1 MEHIRAFIAIELN
14 SAIQA
19 ALRQAETPLKN
30 SRVGHM
36 ARWVSPTSIHLT
48 LKFLGNM
55 SVAQVPDIGRALQRT
70 GTAYSP
76 FTIGLSGLGCFP
88 HPRRPRVI
96 WVGLGGD
103 LEALASLQESVD
115 RQLKCLGFKPEK
127 RGFTPH
133 LTLGRIRDRA
143 RPGER
148 QALVER
154 MSTVRVDTSASM
166 VVREVSLIRSDLR
179 PTGAVYTR
187 LASAPL
193 VKGLRA

>member
-1 MEHIRAFIAIELN
+1 MEQIRAFIAIELN

-19 ALRQAETPLKN
+19 ALRQAETPLKS
-30 SRVGHM
+30 SRVGHI

-48 LKFLGNM
+48 LKFLGNVP
-55 SVAQVPDIGRALQRT
+55 VAQVPDIGQALERA
-70 GTAYSP
+70 GTAFSP
-76 FTIGLSGLGCFP
+76 FTIGLSELACFP

-96 WVGLGGD
+96 WVGLSGD
-103 LEALASLQESVD
+103 LEALASLHKSVD
-115 RQLKCLGFKPEK
+115 RELNRLGFKPEK

-143 RPGER
+143 RPRER

-154 MSTVRVDTSASM
+154 MSTVRVDASASM
-166 VVREVSLIRSDLR
+166 VVREVSFIRSDLT

-187 LASAPL
+187 LAAAAL
-193 VKGLRA
+193 VKVLRA